1 MTKDPA
7 LIILS
12 NSKFVC
18 DSLHLAD
25 LLWGGRHD
33 NALRDLSKMVLTAKS
48 EGNLLKCEEISFT
61 DENGRTYQKMDF
73 TRKDLSILCAYS
85 EKLRPYFLKY
95 IDQVDSRIAEEI
107 AQLKAEA
114 AQLKAE
120 AALLKTA
127 NVKLLEAATIEK
139 VETDFGR
146 KYVKNIPDDKKMV
159 LQRDEE
165 TGERF
170 RVPASSLSY
179 DELLDYLIGMAAP
192 KAQGILEAA
201 DRLRNW
207 RIGVITAQ
215 LARRTIPT
223 LKEYGAG
230 ASYAGVI
237 MQALEKKVLPK
248 Y

>member
-1 MTKDPA
+1 MY
-7 LIILS
+7 
-12 NSKFVC
+12 V
-18 DSLHLAD
+18 
-25 LLWGGRHD
+25 
-33 NALRDLSKMVLTAKS
+33 
-48 EGNLLKCEEISFT
+48 
-61 DENGRTYQKMDF
+61 
-73 TRKDLSILCAYS
+73 
-85 EKLRPYFLKY
+85 EKLKPKFREFLTTLRETEAN
-95 IDQVDSRIAEEI
+95 QA

-114 AQLKAE
+114 ALLKAE

>member
-1 MTKDPA
+1 MAKTTEK
-7 LIILS
+7 LILS
-12 NSKFVC
+12 DSKFVC
-18 DSLHLAD
+18 DSLHLAE
-25 LLWGGRHD
+25 LLWSGRHD

-107 AQLKAEA
+107 